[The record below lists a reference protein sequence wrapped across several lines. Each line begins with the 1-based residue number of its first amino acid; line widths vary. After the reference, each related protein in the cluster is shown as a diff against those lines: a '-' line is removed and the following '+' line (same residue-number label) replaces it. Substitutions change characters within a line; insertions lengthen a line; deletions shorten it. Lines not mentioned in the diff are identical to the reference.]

1 VTSGSADA
9 VIFGAGPAGSAT
21 AIELNRAG
29 ASTVIVAGPERRTI
43 RVGEAIPPVAKPL
56 LQHLGVWD
64 ALAGDGHRVARGT
77 ESAWGEPHLRTT
89 SFIRDP
95 HGHGWILDRVRF
107 DTRLQDV
114 ARLGGTTIVRDA
126 RPTACRRSGGQWI
139 VEIADGLGRRRITT
153 PWVIDASGRRSW
165 LTRFTHTRRTAVDRL
180 VAFVAHYRV
189 GHAGDSEVD
198 AMTLVESSADG
209 WWYTVALPNNNRLVA
224 YLTDANDPSARVAR
238 TAAGF
243 VALASSTRFIQHR
256 LPGGHDTLCDGPLIV
271 AADSSRLAGVAGD
284 GWLAAGDAA
293 ASFDPLSSQ
302 GILTAFDLGVA
313 AARVLVAPTAE
324 VRDAAARYCGR
335 VDALYETYL
344 TRRREI
350 YSQEQRWPQ
359 NRFWRDRH
367 SAGAGGLN

>member
-1 VTSGSADA
+1 VTPGSADA

-29 ASTVIVAGPERRTI
+29 ASTVMVAGPARRAI

-64 ALAGDGHRVARGT
+64 ALAGDGHRIARGT
-77 ESAWGEPHLRTT
+77 ESAWGEPHVRST

-95 HGHGWILDRVRF
+95 HGHGWILDRARF
-107 DTRLQDV
+107 DARLQDV
-114 ARLGGTTIVRDA
+114 ARLGGTTIVCDA
-126 RPTACRRSGGQWI
+126 RPSVSRRTDGRWM
-139 VEIADGLGRRRITT
+139 VELGEGLGRRHITT
-153 PWVIDASGRRSW
+153 PWVIDANGRRSW
-165 LTRFTHTRRTAVDRL
+165 LTRFTHMRRTAIDRL
-180 VAFVAHYRV
+180 VAFVAHYRIGDV
-189 GHAGDSEVD
+189 GDAEVD
-198 AMTLVESSADG
+198 AMTLVESGADG
-209 WWYTVALPNNNRLVA
+209 WWYTVALPGNDRLVA
-224 YLTDANDPSARVAR
+224 YLTDTGDPSARVAR

-243 VALASSTRFIQHR
+243 GALASSTRFIQHR
-256 LPGGHDTLCDGPLIV
+256 LNRGHYTLRDGPLIV

-302 GILTAFDLGVA
+302 GILTALDLGVA
-313 AARVLVAPTAE
+313 AARVVVAPTGE
-324 VRDAAARYCGR
+324 IREAAARYCGR

-350 YSQEQRWPQ
+350 YAQERRWRQ